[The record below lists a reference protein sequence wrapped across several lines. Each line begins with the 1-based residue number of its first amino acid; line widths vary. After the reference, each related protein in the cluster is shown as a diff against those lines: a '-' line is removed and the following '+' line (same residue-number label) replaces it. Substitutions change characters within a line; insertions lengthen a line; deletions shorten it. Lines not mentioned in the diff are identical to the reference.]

1 MAAAAVD
8 ARTQTSSN
16 MTPMQLLRLA
26 VHDPRPES
34 RALSRGITEGAT
46 HVLKHVED
54 NITGPMTMDPPSSPD
69 PRPAPRQ
76 STWHNRLRPSTAPL
90 FGGSIQYLLLVV
102 VVVVLLLNLPQP
114 AALHAHLHPRCVAL
128 SSMMQKSGWRL
139 CRSSVP
145 MGTTQPLEVVAM
157 HDRNPCTAH
166 DHLRT
171 FDFWMGINNP
181 YVRAVVRSYGLCWG
195 GAFSRRLWGI

>member
-1 MAAAAVD
+1 MNRVGHPPQTPTGLRINPAGPTRWQREELRRVAAAAVD

-26 VHDPRPES
+26 VQDPRPES

-90 FGGSIQYLLLVV
+90 FGGSHTVPHPPPPPR
-102 VVVVLLLNLPQP
+102 PQP
-114 AALHAHLHPRCVAL
+114 PTTRSAARPPPPSMRGIVKYDAEKWVAL
-128 SSMMQKSGWRL
+128 VQILGAYR
-139 CRSSVP
+139 
-145 MGTTQPLEVVAM
+145 
-157 HDRNPCTAH
+157 HHTAP
-166 DHLRT
+166 
-171 FDFWMGINNP
+171 G
-181 YVRAVVRSYGLCWG
+181 
-195 GAFSRRLWGI
+195 SRGDARPQCLHTPRPFAHV